1 MITGPPGRKDMHKFI
16 NRKYG
21 TIGTIILAIL
31 LFVFSSNIQAQTESE
46 PNDNRDQANEIRLGD
61 SMKALSLMV
70 TGKAPY
76 DAAETKKI
84 AVAVKGHAEAIPKLF
99 PKGSISGPSEALPN
113 IWTDWETFTG
123 LAGSLEK
130 LSDDLGASA
139 DTGKTASLAVFAKM
153 GKTCSGCH
161 QDFRKKKE

>member
-1 MITGPPGRKDMHKFI
+1 MQVSIHTIKTVALVTAFALIGVTTTVLAHKGATGVVKDRMMAMK
-16 NRKYG
+16 
-21 TIGTIILAIL
+21 
-31 LFVFSSNIQAQTESE
+31 S
-46 PNDNRDQANEIRLGD
+46 LGD

-84 AVAVKGHAEAIPKLF
+84 AVAIKGHAEAIPKLF

-130 LSDDLGASA
+130 LSDDLGAAA
-139 DTGKTASLAVFAKM
+139 DTGKAASLAVFAKM